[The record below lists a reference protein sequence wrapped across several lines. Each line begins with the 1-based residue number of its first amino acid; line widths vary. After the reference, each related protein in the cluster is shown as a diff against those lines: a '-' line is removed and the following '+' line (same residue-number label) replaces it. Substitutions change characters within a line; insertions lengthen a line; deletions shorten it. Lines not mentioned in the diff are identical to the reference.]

1 MFYSCFFIISHLKST
16 LPFTGMNIEFKI
28 DVQNLSTEIT
38 QLLDK
43 NYINS
48 IAEETGFVLREGK
61 IDGFMFL
68 DMLIFT
74 HFNHKELSLN
84 DMSVQIKKRFDI
96 DVSRQS
102 IDERFTSK
110 ATEFFRIVLERAL
123 KITISKYYNI
133 NFLPYDKVL
142 IKDATSFQLP
152 ESMASKYKGS
162 GGSASESAIKIQ
174 FEYDLICGK
183 ITDLNLFP
191 FVVQDTTNARDTL
204 GNINSN
210 ELIIRDLGYINI
222 PVLKAIENKDAFYT
236 NRMQTSVN
244 VYELKN
250 DKFVEIDFVKLYK
263 SMKLNY
269 LTIMEKEVYI
279 GQKELFKTKMIIE
292 ALPEKYY
299 KERIIKAEKNAKK
312 NGKTLTQKY
321 KAKQKMNIYITNTD
335 ISIKDIR
342 LLYSLR
348 WQIELMFKIWKS
360 IGEINRVKMMKIE
373 RFECCLFAKLI
384 WIVLNWKIMRL
395 SVNYF
400 YQEKRLEI
408 SPYKFF
414 KTLKASMFDFRSSLI
429 NSTTEVYKYIMNNIQ
444 LCPKYHLSDKKKN
457 STTWSYE
464 IYKLLQSKY

>member
-1 MFYSCFFIISHLKST
+1 MSIDI
-16 LPFTGMNIEFKI
+16 KI
-28 DVQNLSTEIT
+28 VVQNLSTEIT
-38 QLLDK
+38 QLLDR

-48 IAEETGFVLREGK
+48 IAKETGFVLREGK
-61 IDGFMFL
+61 VDGFMFL

-102 IDERFTSK
+102 IDERFTNR
-110 ATEFFRIVLERAL
+110 AIEFFRIVLERAL

-152 ESMASKYKGS
+152 ENMASKYKGS
-162 GGSASESAIKIQ
+162 GGSASGSAIKIQ

-191 FVVQDTTNARDTL
+191 FIAQDTTNAIDTL
-204 GNINSN
+204 DKINSN

-222 PVLKAIENKDAFYT
+222 PVLRAIEDKDAFYA
-236 NRMQTSVN
+236 NRMQTLVN
-244 VYELKN
+244 AYELKN
-250 DKFVEIDFVKLYK
+250 GKFIIIDFAKLYK
-263 SMKLNY
+263 SMKSRDV
-269 LTIMEKEVYI
+269 TITEKEVYI
-279 GQKELFKTKMIIE
+279 GDKELFKTKMIIE
-292 ALPEKYY
+292 ILPEKYY
-299 KERIIKAEKNAKK
+299 KKRIRKAKK
-312 NGKTLTQKY
+312 KGKTLSQKY
-321 KAKQKMNIYITNTD
+321 KTRQKMNIYITNTD
-335 ISIKDIR
+335 ISFKDMR
-342 LLYSLR
+342 FLYSLR

-360 IGEINRVKMMKIE
+360 IGEINKVKKMKIE

-400 YQEKRLEI
+400 YQEKRLKI
-408 SPYKFF
+408 SPYKLF
-414 KTLKASMFDFRSSLI
+414 KTLKASIFDFRKSI
-429 NSTTEVYKYIMNNIQ
+429 TNSTTEVYEFIMENIK
-444 LCPKYHLSDKKKN
+444 LCPKHHLSDRKKK

-464 IYKLLQSKY
+464 IYETLQTKY

>member
-1 MFYSCFFIISHLKST
+1 MSIDI
-16 LPFTGMNIEFKI
+16 KI
-28 DVQNLSTEIT
+28 VVQNLSTEIT
-38 QLLDK
+38 QLLDR

-48 IAEETGFVLREGK
+48 IAKETGFVLREGK
-61 IDGFMFL
+61 VDGFMFL

-102 IDERFTSK
+102 IDERFTNR
-110 ATEFFRIVLERAL
+110 AIEFFRIVLERAL

-152 ESMASKYKGS
+152 ENMASKYKGS
-162 GGSASESAIKIQ
+162 GGSASGSAIKIQ

-191 FVVQDTTNARDTL
+191 FIAQDTTNAIDTL
-204 GNINSN
+204 DKINSN

-222 PVLKAIENKDAFYT
+222 PVLRAIEDKDAFYA
-236 NRMQTSVN
+236 NRMQTLVN
-244 VYELKN
+244 AYELKN
-250 DKFVEIDFVKLYK
+250 GKFIIIDFAKLYK
-263 SMKLNY
+263 SMKSRDV
-269 LTIMEKEVYI
+269 TITEKEVYI
-279 GQKELFKTKMIIE
+279 GDKELFKTKMIIE
-292 ALPEKYY
+292 ILPEKYY
-299 KERIIKAEKNAKK
+299 KERIRKAKK
-312 NGKTLTQKY
+312 KGKTLSQKY
-321 KAKQKMNIYITNTD
+321 KTRQKMNIYITNTD
-335 ISIKDIR
+335 ISFKDMR
-342 LLYSLR
+342 FLYSLR

-360 IGEINRVKMMKIE
+360 IGEINKVKKMKIE

-400 YQEKRLEI
+400 YQEKRLKI
-408 SPYKFF
+408 SPYKLF
-414 KTLKASMFDFRSSLI
+414 KTLKASIFDFRKSI
-429 NSTTEVYKYIMNNIQ
+429 TNSTTEVYEFIMENIK
-444 LCPKYHLSDKKKN
+444 LCPKHHLSDRKKK

-464 IYKLLQSKY
+464 IYETLQTKY